1 MNNLKTAI
9 NYKPNNPM
17 PFFSPFKRTPF
28 PIGLWVYNHWNDSA
42 KGLKG
47 WLYRKLVSQPVLI
60 SDARPEMRVKLM
72 EQMLDNNGYF
82 GSHASYDIVYN
93 KKNNRK
99 ASINYVVDVAEP
111 YRIDSIIYFKK
122 GTRKSM
128 TSSTPWRKKAPT

>member
-1 MNNLKTAI
+1 M
-9 NYKPNNPM
+9 
-17 PFFSPFKRTPF
+17 
-28 PIGLWVYNHWNDSA
+28 
-42 KGLKG
+42 
-47 WLYRKLVSQPVLI
+47 LI

-122 GTRKSM
+122 GDSKIYDFIDSVA
-128 TSSTPWRKKAPT
+128 KKAPT